1 MNRVVEIL
9 MRRDNLS
16 PEEALNQIQTVRQMM
31 ENCGYNP
38 EECEDIMRD
47 EIGLEMDYI
56 DDVLFGD

>member
-1 MNRVVEIL
+1 MRSMYEYL

-16 PEEALNQIQTVRQMM
+16 LEEVLNQIQMVRQMM

-38 EECEDIMRD
+38 EECEDIMMD
-47 EIGLEMDYI
+47 ELGLEMDYI